1 MSERAKRFFGDLVPE
16 KTIAEICSEVAE
28 DLQFNAAEMM
38 IPYEES
44 EKEVV
49 DGLCDAD
56 GFTACRADNMYSGSM
71 DVDCP
76 AR

>member
-38 IPYEES
+38 VPYEES
-44 EKEVV
+44 EKEAEN
-49 DGLCDAD
+49 GLCTVAD
-56 GFTACRADNMYSGSM
+56 TTDCRADSMHSGRM